1 MTLAGPL
8 DCGSFAQ
15 AHTVLLGCLLLSS
28 AAMLLVPTRELA
40 LQTAQVCRELGKHTN
55 VEVMVTTGGTSLKD
69 DIMRLYQTIHVV
81 VATPGR
87 ILDLSNKGVC
97 KLHGCR
103 ILVMD
108 EVRIQSGGR
117 A

>member
-1 MTLAGPL
+1 
-8 DCGSFAQ
+8 
-15 AHTVLLGCLLLSS
+15 
-28 AAMLLVPTRELA
+28 
-40 LQTAQVCRELGKHTN
+40 
-55 VEVMVTTGGTSLKD
+55 MVTTGGTSLKD

-108 EVRIQSGGR
+108 EVRLFLNGLCFAESSAAYSSQQCVPRCSRQLR
-117 A
+117 AAISTAQQQQHVSAVAVA